1 MAVFAFWA
9 GLDADSKI
17 GGAIRSAVAARAASK
32 AAEAGTG
39 SGGRVAPGVGSGRP
53 ATRR

>member
-17 GGAIRSAVAARAASK
+17 GGAIRSAVATRALRTS
-32 AAEAGTG
+32 AGTAAG
-39 SGGRVAPGVGSGRP
+39 TRGMRGAAGRS
-53 ATRR
+53 ATSR